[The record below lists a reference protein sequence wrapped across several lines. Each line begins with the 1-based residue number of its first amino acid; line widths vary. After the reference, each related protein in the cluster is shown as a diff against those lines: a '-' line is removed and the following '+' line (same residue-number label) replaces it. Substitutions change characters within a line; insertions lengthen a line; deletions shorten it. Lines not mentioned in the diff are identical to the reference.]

1 VAGDAGYEVV
11 VRSRRAVA
19 DGIDAWELG
28 FADGR
33 DLPAWR
39 PGAHLDVL
47 VPADADDPGGPVLE
61 RQYSLC
67 GDPADRG
74 AWRIA
79 VLREP
84 GGRGGSER
92 LHRILEVGMVLR
104 VRGPRNRFPLDPS
117 PAYAFVAAGIGI
129 TALLPMVRAAAAQGA
144 DWTLDYAGRSRRTMA
159 FAAELVADHG
169 DRVRLHPG
177 DEGVRLDL
185 AAVLA
190 ARPAGAPVYACG
202 PARLVDALEELTATA
217 PPGTLRTERFTA
229 RELGEAV
236 LQEPFEVELAMTGV
250 TVTVPPDR
258 SILEVAEEAGALVL
272 ASCREGTCGTCETPV
287 LEGSVEHRD
296 SVLTLEEQAEDRV
309 MMVCVSRSRCPRL
322 VLDL

>member
-11 VRSRRAVA
+11 VRDRRRVA
-19 DGIDAWELG
+19 DAVDVWELG

-33 DLPAWR
+33 DLPAWC

-47 VPADADDPGGPVLE
+47 VPVVAPDGSTDVLE

-67 GDPADRG
+67 GDPADR
-74 AWRIA
+74 ATWRIG

-84 GGRGGSER
+84 AGRGGSER
-92 LHRILEVGMVLR
+92 LHAAVHPGSTLR

-129 TALLPMVRAAAAQGA
+129 TPILPMVRAAARAGA
-144 DWTLDYAGRSRRTMA
+144 DWTLDYAGRSLATMA
-159 FAAELVADHG
+159 FADELAAEHG
-169 DRVRLHPG
+169 PRVRLHAADRG
-177 DEGVRLDL
+177 ARLDL
-185 AAVLA
+185 AGLLA

-202 PARLVDALEELTATA
+202 PTRLVDALEGLAA
-217 PPGTLRTERFTA
+217 ALPPGTVRTERFAA
-229 RELGEAV
+229 REIGAPV
-236 LQEPFEVELAMTGV
+236 RAEPFEVELALTGT
-250 TVTVPPDR
+250 TVVVPPGR
-258 SILEVAEEAGALVL
+258 SVLDVAEEAGALVV

-296 SVLTLEEQAEDRV
+296 AVLTPEERADDRV
-309 MMVCVSRSRCPRL
+309 MMICVSRARGPRL
-322 VLDL
+322 VIDL